1 MRENFKRRLPVHEVA
16 VFTASGVSVLHIGGK
31 LTLLV
36 TFLKVKTRRNV
47 SLLPKRMIIAN
58 LKINSWVSP
67 ADTWCR
73 SELPLFSESLSLA
86 ASLLGSSSALPR
98 TIVPTT
104 IRFETK
110 NVLIGHNETPSGFP
124 AQTGRKPLLG

>member
-1 MRENFKRRLPVHEVA
+1 MRENFKRRLPVHEAV
-16 VFTASGVSVLHIGGK
+16 VFTALGVSVLHIGGK

-58 LKINSWVSP
+58 LKINSRVSP

-73 SELPLFSESLSLA
+73 SELPLCSQKAFHWQLPFLEAAQLCLAPLSRQQY
-86 ASLLGSSSALPR
+86 ALKR
-98 TIVPTT
+98 
-104 IRFETK
+104 RMF
-110 NVLIGHNETPSGFP
+110 
-124 AQTGRKPLLG
+124 